1 LLNLFFVGCRTSQ
14 QIEVLVVSDA
24 LSAEVEVNQLAVKSV
39 EVQKKS
45 AINKRTLDAAL
56 LFSDRSVQSLHQ
68 REMALL
74 QVLGNNLLLTR
85 LLLPPM
91 CGEPAA
97 KVGWRKRKN
106 SDTISN
112 SISDDNGE
120 SMGTSHSSSSN
131 RSGSSS
137 NRSGSS
143 STIGKETG
151 VHPLEEIPQRVH
163 LQVLVAANTNE
174 KMKRATATCETT
186 KLKALTT
193 GKWGQGRVL
202 FVSRPWAGNS
212 PFPTNAMS
220 SAATAYTHSFAQ
232 VLLTLFSIIVLF
244 S

>member
-1 LLNLFFVGCRTSQ
+1 LLNLLCVGCRTSQ
-14 QIEVLVVSDA
+14 QVEVLVVSDA
-24 LSAEVEVNQLAVKSV
+24 LSAEVEVNQLAVKNV

-45 AINKRTLDAAL
+45 VINKSTLDSAL

-68 REMALL
+68 REMAGLR
-74 QVLGNNLLLTR
+74 VLGNNLLLTR

-97 KVGWRKRKN
+97 NGPVVGWRKRKD

-120 SMGTSHSSSSN
+120 SMGTSHGSN
-131 RSGSSS
+131 SSS

-143 STIGKETG
+143 STVGKESG
-151 VHPLEEIPQRVH
+151 VHPFEEIPHIVR
-163 LQVLVAANTNE
+163 LQVPVAANTNE
-174 KMKRATATCETT
+174 KMALATAKRERI
-186 KLKALTT
+186 KQQALTT
-193 GKWGQGRVL
+193 GKRGQGRVL

-220 SAATAYTHSFAQ
+220 SAATAYTYSFAQ
-232 VLLTLFSIIVLF
+232 VQLTLFSIIVLF

>member
-68 REMALL
+68 REMAGL
-74 QVLGNNLLLTR
+74 QVLGNNLLFTR

-91 CGEPAA
+91 CGEPVENGPV
-97 KVGWRKRKN
+97 VGWRKRRN
-106 SDTISN
+106 SGTISN
-112 SISDDNGE
+112 STSNDNGE
-120 SMGTSHSSSSN
+120 SMGTSHSSSS
-131 RSGSSS
+131 SSS
-137 NRSGSS
+137 SSGGS
-143 STIGKETG
+143 STIGKKSG
-151 VHPLEEIPQRVH
+151 VHPLEAIPQIVH
-163 LQVLVAANTNE
+163 LQVPVAANTNDT
-174 KMKRATATCETT
+174 MARATATRETT

-202 FVSRPWAGNS
+202 FVSRPWAGNI

-232 VLLTLFSIIVLF
+232 VLLTLFSLIVLL